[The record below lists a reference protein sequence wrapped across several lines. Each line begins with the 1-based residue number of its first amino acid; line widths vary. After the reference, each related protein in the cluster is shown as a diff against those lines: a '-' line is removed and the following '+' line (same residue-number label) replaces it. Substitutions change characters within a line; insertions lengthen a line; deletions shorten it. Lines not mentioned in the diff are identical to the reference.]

1 MKNPLTEQLY
11 QFRRLVVYLSLLFC
25 VIWVYMTTYYN
36 VPQLDYSMILGNSYL
51 PYVLTSTILLMS
63 FIGLW
68 IAVGMTLQIWLQKKA
83 VDLSLKQL
91 GDMNGLFSK
100 KENEEEE

>member
-11 QFRRLVVYLSLLFC
+11 QYRRLVVYLSLLFC

-36 VPQLDYSMILGNSYL
+36 VPELNYAQILGASYL
-51 PYVLTSTILLMS
+51 PYVITSAILLMS

-68 IAVGMTLQIWLQKKA
+68 IAVGMTLQMWLQKKA
-83 VDLSLKQL
+83 VDLSLEQL

-100 KENEEEE
+100 KENEEE

>member
-1 MKNPLTEQLY
+1 MKNPLTKQLY
-11 QFRRLVVYLSLLFC
+11 QFKRLIFYLSLWFC
-25 VIWVYMTTYYN
+25 VVWIYMTTYYN
-36 VPQLDYSMILGNSYL
+36 VPELNYAQLLGASYI
-51 PYVLTSTILLMS
+51 PYLLTHTILLMS

-100 KENEEEE
+100 KESEEEE